1 MSEMKV
7 RNYYESIK
15 SSIKNVQK
23 YSECEDKDNLVESV
37 NVLSRDFGLPF
48 LKTVSFSEYRY
59 KYIDHK
65 NGLLKNEEVLS
76 FINCFETGIF
86 DVLKEQSVFYGFQLN
101 LLKSLIKAYKSGFFE
116 TCLPGVVTLIESALS
131 LFEYEDDTPN
141 AKERVRYNQRVV
153 KDKLNT
159 LEFGLELSASLKSV
173 SGLLDY
179 YFKPLDFQES
189 EEPKDVNRHWLQHGR
204 HIALIVDKPMTLKIF
219 GFLATVIQTIEL
231 FHYEYPP
238 LNELHY

>member
-1 MSEMKV
+1 MKV

-23 YSECEDKDNLVESV
+23 YTECEDKDNLVESV

-48 LKTVSFSEYRY
+48 LQTVSFSEYRY

-76 FINCFETGIF
+76 FINSFE
-86 DVLKEQSVFYGFQLN
+86 
-101 LLKSLIKAYKSGFFE
+101 A
-116 TCLPGVVTLIESALS
+116 CLPGSVTLIESALS
-131 LFEYEDDTPN
+131 QFDYEDDTPN
-141 AKERVRYNQRVV
+141 ANERVRYNQRVI
-153 KDKLNT
+153 KDKYES

-179 YFKPLDFQES
+179 YFKPVDFQEP

-204 HIALIVDKPMTLKIF
+204 HIALIVDKSMTLKIF

-238 LNELHY
+238 YDELHD